1 MGPAASRT
9 AKSKQAEAEI
19 VSLATK
25 TSATHKIDI
34 TILNRTEISIPA
46 QIAKLSV
53 RTTLAIL

>member
-25 TSATHKIDI
+25 TSATHKRDI
-34 TILNRTEISIPA
+34 TIPNRIETSIPA
-46 QIAKLSV
+46 QIAKLAA
-53 RTTLAIL
+53 RTILAIR